1 MTSGE
6 SVLYFNV
13 VDGNF
18 SIVLLVAL
26 AVVTLVFDEVLDN
39 GRLLFLRERFIMT
52 TPSSDDE
59 SSSFCDAQGL
69 WLKSSSS
76 SSPSFVSIAMHC
88 STLSSNLMCFFSPS
102 NGVWRPDVDLEVK

>member
-1 MTSGE
+1 M
-6 SVLYFNV
+6 
-13 VDGNF
+13 
-18 SIVLLVAL
+18 VLLPAL
-26 AVVTLVFDEVLDN
+26 LLLILVFEEVLDN
-39 GRLLFLRERFIMT
+39 GLLLFFRDRFIIT

-88 STLSSNLMCFFSPS
+88 STFSANLMCFFSPS
-102 NGVWRPDVDLEVK
+102 NGVWRPDVDLDVK